1 VKVII
6 FDFDGTIADSF
17 ETFLQITN
25 RLSREFGY
33 KPASPEEVQR
43 LQNLNSREILR
54 QSQIPLY
61 KLPFIIRRLKQEMSR
76 SIGML
81 SPIPGIPETL
91 MVLKSQGYV
100 LGIVT
105 SNTQSN
111 VAEFLDNHK
120 MQGLFDF
127 LHSSVTLFGKGR
139 IIERIIRQQGFDPN
153 AVIYVGDETRDIEA
167 ARNIHIKVI
176 AVGWGFNSAQA
187 LSEEQP
193 DCLVREPGELIGAIA
208 AL

>member
-1 VKVII
+1 MKVII

-25 RLSREFGY
+25 RLAREFGY
-33 KPASPEEVQR
+33 KPASPEEIQR
-43 LQNLNSREILR
+43 LQNLNSREILK
-54 QSQIPLY
+54 QSQIPLF
-61 KLPFIIRRLKQEMSR
+61 KLPFIIRRLKQEIGHN
-76 SIGML
+76 IGML
-81 SPIPGIPETL
+81 TPISGIHETL
-91 MVLKSQGYV
+91 TVLKSQGYV

-111 VAEFLDNHK
+111 VAEFLNNHN
-120 MQGLFDF
+120 MQELFDF

-139 IIERIIRQQGFDPN
+139 IIERIIRRQGFDPN

-176 AVGWGFNSAQA
+176 AVAWGFNSAQA
-187 LSEEQP
+187 LAEEQP
-193 DCLVREPGELIGAIA
+193 DRLVREPRELIGAIA
-208 AL
+208 SL

>member
-1 VKVII
+1 MKVII

-33 KPASPEEVQR
+33 KPASPEEIQR

-111 VAEFLDNHK
+111 VAEFLDNHNLLE
-120 MQGLFDF
+120 LFDF

-176 AVGWGFNSAQA
+176 AVAWGFNSAQA
-187 LSEEQP
+187 LSGEQP
-193 DCLVREPGELIGAIA
+193 DRLVREPQELIGAIA

>member
-1 VKVII
+1 MKVII

-33 KPASPEEVQR
+33 KPASPEEIQR

-81 SPIPGIPETL
+81 NPISGIPETL
-91 MVLKSQGYV
+91 MILKSQGYV

-111 VAEFLDNHK
+111 VAEFLDNHNL
-120 MQGLFDF
+120 QGLFDF

-187 LSEEQP
+187 LSEEKP
-193 DCLVREPGELIGAIA
+193 DRLVREPRELIGAIA